1 MYELV
6 TRRAV
11 FCVAGAD
18 SDYYPMT
25 KCPDD
30 IKRDVTLASH
40 NIASSASFPNLNNR
54 HLPPDKF
61 DGKSIQGSIWLP
73 YYGKVQQELAEGDQ
87 IVRCI
92 SNDVSMDV
100 DLKGNILLQVFKE
113 SLVGGYLTDAQQ

>member
-25 KCPDD
+25 KCLDD
-30 IKRDVTLASH
+30 IERDATLASH

-61 DGKSIQGSIWLP
+61 EGKSISFRVRYGYHIMAKCSRSWL
-73 YYGKVQQELAEGDQ
+73 KAIKLL
-87 IVRCI
+87 
-92 SNDVSMDV
+92 DVFQM
-100 DLKGNILLQVFKE
+100 
-113 SLVGGYLTDAQQ
+113 T